1 MEIKK
6 EIISKIEREYFFVVG
21 DIDVDAPYFIDKINK
36 SVEGKDNINYKTNVI
51 GKHTDWNYFNK
62 EKKLLEILIK
72 LVDHLEFNN
81 ITHESYSLLEAW
93 GIKEGF
99 GEYTREHCHLPHYIS
114 GSVYLNDHPQ
124 KLYFPEIKEEVE
136 IKKGR
141 FVLFSS
147 FLKHYTKRNVTNEN
161 KYGIVFNFKYNT
173 ITDRI

>member
-1 MEIKK
+1 M
-6 EIISKIEREYFFVVG
+6 
-21 DIDVDAPYFIDKINK
+21 
-36 SVEGKDNINYKTNVI
+36 
-51 GKHTDWNYFNK
+51 
-62 EKKLLEILIK
+62 IK

-161 KYGIVFNFKYNT
+161 KYGIVFNFKYK
-173 ITDRI
+173 